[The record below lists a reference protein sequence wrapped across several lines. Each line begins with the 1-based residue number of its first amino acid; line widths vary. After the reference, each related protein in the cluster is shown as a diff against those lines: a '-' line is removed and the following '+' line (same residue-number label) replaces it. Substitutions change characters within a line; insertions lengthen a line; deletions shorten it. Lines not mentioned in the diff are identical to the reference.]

1 MFCLLCLPVQAGW
14 FGISPKDRQEFIH
27 ARDVF
32 NRGNYPQAV
41 QELSQYIYKTKNI
54 KRREARAYRLLGESY
69 ERLNRPEK
77 ALETYL
83 EALEFHQ
90 KDIPLLLAAAALY
103 QRTGLTDR
111 SIELYGRV
119 LKLDPDHL
127 EALSG
132 QAENYMH
139 MGFYSKS
146 KQYYDQFFQLSPQ
159 APSIHRARY
168 AYSFL
173 KQRDWAHAFINITM
187 AQTEDPENA
196 DYWLLSARAY
206 KGLGRTADALADLEV
221 ALLLQPQRE
230 DLRAIKALWQYQM
243 QDYEGSLQTTQD
255 ILARQPGD
263 ELALFTLYLNLQKQ
277 GKTAQAKALLRQIQ
291 AAGNDSFAHR
301 LSDKILS
308 PRPPLPSPSSP
319 AQGTNFL

>member
-1 MFCLLCLPVQAGW
+1 MYLKNKGLFSLLLCLLCLPAQAGW
-14 FGISPKDRQEFIH
+14 FGFSPKDRQEFVH

-32 NRGNYPQAV
+32 RQGNYPQAV

-111 SIELYGRV
+111 SIELYDHV

-132 QAENYMH
+132 QAENYMRI
-139 MGFYSKS
+139 GFYSKS

-173 KQRDWAHAFINITM
+173 KQRDWANAFINITM
-187 AQTEDPENA
+187 AKTEDPENA

-206 KGLGRTADALADLEV
+206 KGLGRAADALADLEV
-221 ALLLQPQRE
+221 ALWLQPQRE
-230 DLRAIKALWQYQM
+230 DLRAIQALWQYQM
-243 QDYEGSLQTTQD
+243 QDYASSTKTAQA
-255 ILARQPGD
+255 ILVRQPED

-277 GKTAQAKALLRQIQ
+277 GKTAQAKAVLHQIQ
-291 AAGNDSFAHR
+291 ALGNDSFAHR
-301 LSDKILS
+301 LSDKILAD
-308 PRPPLPSPSSP
+308 PK
-319 AQGTNFL
+319 